1 MPIAIFANMI
11 GFKIMMGVFDRCHIN
26 SLGGQMRDNFFD
38 KRCLSR
44 PRPTG
49 KAKNSAMPPGID
61 GA

>member
-1 MPIAIFANMI
+1 MI

-49 KAKNSAMPPGID
+49 KAKNSAMPPRID